1 MGMTNE
7 QFDSYKT
14 TVLRT
19 LERAQKEVIE
29 SKGESETLKQIIDDM
44 KSELRKP

>member
-14 TVLRT
+14 QILRN
-19 LERAQKEVIE
+19 LQRAIVEMEAEGK
-29 SKGESETLKQIIDDM
+29 SETLKQLVDDL
-44 KSELRKP
+44 KGELKKP